1 MSALFGTYFVTRLP
15 DCLQLRTGISRKRK
29 RQRMTKP
36 VSICVIGSG
45 YVGLV
50 AAVCF
55 AEIGHSVVCVDNDEA
70 RIKTLREGG
79 VPIFEDLLPEL
90 LAKHLNRGVEFT
102 CDLGRAVEQSEAIF
116 IAVGTP
122 QGDTGAADLSYV
134 EAVVSE
140 IARAIGNYKVIV
152 EKSTVPVYTND
163 WIRRV
168 LHRHGVDPNHFDVVS
183 NPEFLR
189 EGTAIVDFLHPDRI
203 VVGAGNE
210 RSADVLRRVYEPLSG
225 GGYYAQPG
233 ALPGPCSASRPARL
247 VVTSAQSAEIVKH
260 ASNAFLAL
268 KISFINAVANL
279 AESVDA
285 DIEDIAAGMGLDRRI
300 GPGFLRAGLGYG
312 GSCFPKDVAAFHWVA
327 QQRGVNFQL
336 LEEVRKINES
346 QKDIFF
352 NKVLSALWTLRGK
365 RLAALGLAFKGNTDD
380 IRESPALDIIQR
392 LLDAGASVTAYDP
405 AAMERSREVLPP
417 SEKLKYASGIYEA
430 AQDADAVLILTDWKQ
445 FAEIDLVRLNQAV
458 RFPIVIDGRNLYKP
472 QDMLDRGFTYVSVGR
487 PASYQAQQGKPKS
500 MLL

>member
-1 MSALFGTYFVTRLP
+1 
-15 DCLQLRTGISRKRK
+15 
-29 RQRMTKP
+29 MTKP

-55 AEIGHSVVCVDNDEA
+55 AEMGHNVVCVDNDEA

-102 CDLGRAVEQSEAIF
+102 CDLGSAVEQSEAIF

-140 IARAIGNYKVIV
+140 ISRAIGSYKVIV

-168 LHRHGVDPNHFDVVS
+168 LHRHGVDPNSFDVVS

-210 RSADVLRRVYEPLSG
+210 RSADVLRRIYEPLTG
-225 GGYYAQPG
+225 GSYYEQPG

-247 VVTSAQSAEIVKH
+247 LVTSAQSAEIVKH

-285 DIEDIAAGMGLDRRI
+285 DIEDIAAGMGLDSRI
-300 GPGFLRAGLGYG
+300 GQKFLRAGLGYG

-336 LEEVRKINES
+336 LEEVRKINET

-392 LLDAGASVTAYDP
+392 LLDAGASITAYDP
-405 AAMERSREVLPP
+405 AAMERARAVLPP
-417 SEKLKYASGIYEA
+417 TEKLKYASGIYEA
-430 AQDADAVLILTDWKQ
+430 AQDADAVLILTDWKE

-472 QDMLDRGFTYVSVGR
+472 QDMLDHGFTYVSVGR
-487 PASYQAQQGKPKS
+487 PATYQAQQGKPKS

>member
-1 MSALFGTYFVTRLP
+1 VSALFGTYFVTRLP

-285 DIEDIAAGMGLDRRI
+285 DIEDIAAGMGLDSRI
-300 GPGFLRAGLGYG
+300 GQKFLRAGLGYG